1 MTPGFK
7 SFTCFFFFLP
17 VGVVND
23 RMLSKRD
30 AIPNEQEGA
39 RNLLQ
44 QMQEQINKLEA
55 VSEDFKN
62 VTKQWPFST
71 QSGEARKM

>member
-1 MTPGFK
+1 MFVCL
-7 SFTCFFFFLP
+7 FVFLS

-23 RMLSKRD
+23 KMLSERD
-30 AIPNEQEGA
+30 AIRNEQEGA

-55 VSEDFKN
+55 ISEDFKN
-62 VTKQWPFST
+62 ITKQWSFST

>member
-1 MTPGFK
+1 
-7 SFTCFFFFLP
+7 
-17 VGVVND
+17 
-23 RMLSKRD
+23 MLSERD

-62 VTKQWPFST
+62 VITHWPFST

>member
-1 MTPGFK
+1 M
-7 SFTCFFFFLP
+7 P

-23 RMLSKRD
+23 KMLSERD
-30 AIPNEQEGA
+30 AIRNEQEGA

-55 VSEDFKN
+55 ISEDFKN
-62 VTKQWPFST
+62 ITKQWPFST
-71 QSGEARKM
+71 QSGETTKV